1 MASTAKYFELA
12 LTYLLKNRI
21 KYNDITK
28 QKQKEKG
35 TYNFDFTNAY
45 GQMIGEFK
53 NTINTKIMKVS
64 AENNLSNFGNFQNIW
79 NAIGVNVNDFPLSKF
94 LLSMLPDIDFYPQII
109 KQLIMDYS
117 RIFNEDDY
125 KLNYN
130 DDVEII
136 VLYFGKLLV
145 KVLYQFNNEPIKY
158 LNDINELNKLTR
170 QYGIEYHMMG
180 NYNCYHSDIV
190 HKIIK
195 PNKENIKPII
205 EYLEQQCK
213 NIELIEKLQAKMD
226 VKPEVK
232 LEPALE
238 VPKATKPKEEIPKVE
253 IPKAEIPKEI
263 KAKEPKALKP
273 KNDDTK
279 TDKSKKI
286 PSAVRKIVWNT
297 YIGKDNTTGK
307 CLVCSSEDISHTNFE
322 CGHVKSRVN
331 GGDVTVDNL
340 RPICGNCNKSI
351 GGNDMD
357 EFMDKFKIKKP
368 DNWDGFKPQV
378 DTENNQ
384 KKRTTKL
391 KGGGG
396 SDILVDD
403 IDLQMD
409 LQPELQDDKQTLNF
423 EINRTT
429 YNNVYKCIC
438 KESCGGECKI
448 LESTFIEN
456 KDVIN
461 KQLMNYY
468 LDSIRKTYYIEKIN
482 INIEKKIIK
491 IVVDINK
498 SKSKKSGNMKLYYT
512 NNLDDTKTIK
522 HKKILAQ
529 DNDNH
534 IWIYEL

>member
-21 KYNDITK
+21 KYNDIAK

-53 NTINTKIMKVS
+53 NTINTNIMKVS
-64 AENNLSNFGNFQNIW
+64 AENNLSNYGNFQNIW

-109 KQLIMDYS
+109 KQIILDYS

-136 VLYFGKLLV
+136 ILYFNKLLV
-145 KVLYQFNNEPIKY
+145 KVLYQFNNEPTKY
-158 LNDINELNKLTR
+158 LNEINELNKLTR
-170 QYGIEYHMMG
+170 QYGIEYFIMS
-180 NYNCYHSDIV
+180 NYNCYHSDITQ
-190 HKIIK
+190 KIIK
-195 PNKENIKPII
+195 PNKDNIKPII

-213 NIELIEKLQAKMD
+213 NIELIEKLQVKMD
-226 VKPEVK
+226 VKQEVK
-232 LEPALE
+232 LEP
-238 VPKATKPKEEIPKVE
+238 TI
-253 IPKAEIPKEI
+253 EIPKET
-263 KAKEPKALKP
+263 KAKEEILKAEISKEI
-273 KNDDTK
+273 KTKETKESKAKKDDTK
-279 TDKSKKI
+279 PDKSKKI

-307 CLVCSSEDISHTNFE
+307 CLFCSSEDISHTNFE

-331 GGDVTVDNL
+331 GGDVTVENL

-378 DTENNQ
+378 EPENNQ

-391 KGGGG
+391 KGG
-396 SDILVDD
+396 SDILADD
-403 IDLQMD
+403 IDLQV
-409 LQPELQDDKQTLNF
+409 ELQDDKQTLNF

-438 KESCGGECKI
+438 KESCGSECKI
-448 LESTFIEN
+448 LESTFTEN
-456 KDVIN
+456 KDIIN

-468 LDSIRKTYYIEKIN
+468 LDSISKTYHIEKFN

-498 SKSKKSGNMKLYYT
+498 SKKLGNMKLYYT

-522 HKKILAQ
+522 HKKIFAQ

>member
-21 KYNDITK
+21 KYNDIAK

-53 NTINTKIMKVS
+53 NTINSKIMKVS
-64 AENNLSNFGNFQNIW
+64 AENNLSNYGNFQNIW

-109 KQLIMDYS
+109 KQIILDYS

-130 DDVEII
+130 DDIEII
-136 VLYFGKLLV
+136 ILYFSKLLV
-145 KVLYQFNNEPIKY
+145 RVLYQFNNEPIKN

-170 QYGIEYHMMG
+170 QYGIEYLMLS
-180 NYNCYHSDIV
+180 NYNCYHSDITQ
-190 HKIIK
+190 KIIK
-195 PNKENIKPII
+195 PNKDNIKPII
-205 EYLEQQCK
+205 EYLEQLCK

-226 VKPEVK
+226 LNKEVK
-232 LEPALE
+232 LEP
-238 VPKATKPKEEIPKVE
+238 TIEIPKERKSKEE
-253 IPKAEIPKEI
+253 IPKAEILKDEIPKELKTKTAKEQNES
-263 KAKEPKALKP
+263 KAKK
-273 KNDDTK
+273 DDTK
-279 TDKSKKI
+279 PDKSKKI

-297 YIGKDNTTGK
+297 YIGKDNPTGK
-307 CLVCSSEDISHTNFE
+307 CLVCNSEDISHTNFE

-357 EFMDKFKIKKP
+357 EFMNKFKIKKP
-368 DNWDGFKPQV
+368 ENWDGFKPQV
-378 DTENNQ
+378 DSENTQ
-384 KKRTTKL
+384 KKRTVKL
-391 KGGGG
+391 KGG
-396 SDILVDD
+396 DILEAD
-403 IDLQMD
+403 IDFQVD
-409 LQPELQDDKQTLNF
+409 SEVELQDNKQTLNF
-423 EINRTT
+423 EINRNT

-448 LESTFIEN
+448 LESALIEH
-456 KDVIN
+456 KDAIN
-461 KQLMNYY
+461 KQIMNYY
-468 LDSIRKTYYIEKIN
+468 LDSISKTYHIEKIN
-482 INIEKKIIK
+482 INIEKKLIRMLI
-491 IVVDINK
+491 DINK

-522 HKKILAQ
+522 HKKLLFQ
-529 DNDNH
+529 DNNNH
-534 IWIYEL
+534 IWLYEL

>member
-12 LTYLLKNRI
+12 LTYLLQNRI
-21 KYNDITK
+21 KYNDIAK
-28 QKQKEKG
+28 LKQKEKG

-53 NTINTKIMKVS
+53 NTINTKIMKIS

-79 NAIGVNVNDFPLSKF
+79 NAIGVNAQDFPLSKF
-94 LLSMLPDIDFYPQII
+94 LLSMLPDLDFYPQII

-117 RIFNEDDY
+117 RIFNDDDY

-145 KVLYQFNNEPIKY
+145 KVLYYFNNEPIKY

-226 VKPEVK
+226 VK
-232 LEPALE
+232 LELP
-238 VPKATKPKEEIPKVE
+238 IE
-253 IPKAEIPKEI
+253 IPKAEIPKAIKPKEI
-263 KAKEPKALKP
+263 KPKEPKAPKE
-273 KNDDTK
+273 KNDDIK

-357 EFMDKFKIKKP
+357 EFMDKYKIKKP
-368 DNWDGFKPQV
+368 ANWNGV
-378 DTENNQ
+378 
-384 KKRTTKL
+384 
-391 KGGGG
+391 
-396 SDILVDD
+396 
-403 IDLQMD
+403 
-409 LQPELQDDKQTLNF
+409 
-423 EINRTT
+423 
-429 YNNVYKCIC
+429 
-438 KESCGGECKI
+438 
-448 LESTFIEN
+448 
-456 KDVIN
+456 
-461 KQLMNYY
+461 
-468 LDSIRKTYYIEKIN
+468 
-482 INIEKKIIK
+482 
-491 IVVDINK
+491 
-498 SKSKKSGNMKLYYT
+498 
-512 NNLDDTKTIK
+512 
-522 HKKILAQ
+522 
-529 DNDNH
+529 
-534 IWIYEL
+534 

>member
-21 KYNDITK
+21 KYNDLAK
-28 QKQKEKG
+28 LKQKEKG

-64 AENNLSNFGNFQNIW
+64 AENKLSNFGNFQNIW
-79 NAIGVNVNDFPLSKF
+79 NSIGVNVNDFPLSKF
-94 LLSMLPDIDFYPQII
+94 LLSMIPDIDFYPQII

-158 LNDINELNKLTR
+158 LNDINALNNLTR
-170 QYGIEYHMMG
+170 QYVIEYHMMG
-180 NYNCYHSDIV
+180 NYNSYHSDIV

-226 VKPEVK
+226 VK
-232 LEPALE
+232 LELPIE
-238 VPKATKPKEEIPKVE
+238 IPKATKSKEDIPN
-253 IPKAEIPKEI
+253 AEIPKEI
-263 KAKEPKALKP
+263 KTKEKEPKAP
-273 KNDDTK
+273 KAKKDDIK
-279 TDKSKKI
+279 SDKSKKI

-368 DNWDGFKPQV
+368 ENWDGFKPQV
-378 DTENNQ
+378 EPENNQ
-384 KKRTTKL
+384 KKRITKL
-391 KGGGG
+391 KGG
-396 SDILVDD
+396 DILEAD
-403 IDLQMD
+403 IDLQVD
-409 LQPELQDDKQTLNF
+409 LEVELQDDKQTLNF
-423 EINRTT
+423 EINRNT

-448 LESTFIEN
+448 LESTITEH
-456 KDVIN
+456 KDAIN

-468 LDSIRKTYYIEKIN
+468 LDSISKTYHIEKIN
-482 INIEKKIIK
+482 INIEKKLIK
-491 IVVDINK
+491 IIVDINK

-522 HKKILAQ
+522 HKKLLAQ

-534 IWIYEL
+534 IWLYEL